1 MSIQLLARDLYRL
14 IREVEA
20 LEAALADA
28 APVERSALNERLRAA
43 RAEKEMLQRALEGSK
58 G

>member
-20 LEAALADA
+20 LEGVVKSASDADRPALED
-28 APVERSALNERLRAA
+28 RLRAL
-43 RAEKEMLQRALEGSK
+43 RAEKDQLHRALEGSK